1 MKLNDLKK
9 IIKEEIAKVLAE
21 QPETQEKEK
30 VETDTKTKP
39 KRKTSPEDDE
49 FGTTP
54 EPGTREREKAEKAA
68 EKVAEK
74 MGNRY
79 AKMLKNKK

>member
-1 MKLNDLKK
+1 MKLTELKK
-9 IIKEEIAKVLAE
+9 IIKEEIERVLAE
-21 QPETQEKEK
+21 APQTAPAKP
-30 VETDTKTKP
+30 ETDTETKP

-54 EPGTREREKAEKAA
+54 EPGTREKEKAEKAA

-74 MGNRY
+74 IRNRY